1 MTFSDEPYDD
11 YDTDDS
17 TYDEDDQFDD
27 EASETIACPV
37 CGAAIYEDTPRCPV
51 CGEYVT
57 YSTSPFSGKPIW
69 WILLG
74 LLGSVALIVALVFV
88 FF

>member
-1 MTFSDEPYDD
+1 MTYSDEPYDD

-27 EASETIACPV
+27 ESDTVVCPS
-37 CGAAIYEDTPRCPV
+37 CGAAIYEDTPRCPI

-57 YSTSPFSGKPIW
+57 FSASPFSGKPAW
-69 WILLG
+69 WIVLG
-74 LLGSVALIVALVFV
+74 LLGSVALIAALIFAA
-88 FF
+88 F